1 MLNKIILEKADLIS
15 YSQSEISNIAS
26 SSNHMRGIIKNQ
38 PDFNESFVA
47 GSYKR
52 NTMVKDISDVD
63 VYYQYTGSG
72 NPQAALDRLKSCLV
86 KTYSSSTIKQ
96 DKPSILVDFDKIP
109 FNITPYK
116 KDIYSTTIS
125 IPNDN
130 LLGWRPINLTPL
142 ETSVASL
149 KGKNSQYGSLIK
161 ILKLWNKCHKKGIK
175 NFDIEQKVVNAFNS
189 NFSHNLTITAMM
201 QSFFKFHN
209 LHNDSVKMVDLVGM
223 SARLNEAQL
232 KTEWLKYI
240 ENK

>member
-1 MLNKIILEKADLIS
+1 MLNKIILEKVDLIS
-15 YSQSEISNIAS
+15 YSQTEISNIAS

-52 NTMVKDISDVD
+52 STMVKGISDID
-63 VYYQYTGSG
+63 VYYQYTGTG
-72 NPQAALDRLKSCLV
+72 NSQAALDRLKNCLV
-86 KTYSSSTIKQ
+86 KTYSNSTIKQ

-116 KDIYSTTIS
+116 KDLYSTTIS

-130 LLGWRPINLTPL
+130 LLGWRQINLTPL

-161 ILKLWNKCHKKGIK
+161 ILKLWNKSHKKGIK

-189 NFSHNLTITAMM
+189 NFSHNLTISGMM
-201 QSFFKFHN
+201 QSFFKFYS

-223 SARLNEAQL
+223 STRLNESQL